1 MRYGMKAAAAPV
13 MLLMALLAMYSSQ
26 AVTDA
31 STNVEIGKYTQI
43 VELTATDSLHRIDII
58 VNAFSAASEITLALP
73 PRVRELAVSID
84 GNPQNGCRLEE
95 KEGYALLECPFP
107 QPVTGRH
114 SISLRYATSYPLY
127 PLRDR
132 IVYRS
137 EYRPSY
143 PTQEL
148 VYIIKLPPGAI
159 IPEEKEASFFMS
171 PPADQIYSDGRR
183 IILRW
188 DRNGLGEGS
197 EPFDISVMMKPL
209 QKSTPWAW
217 IAGAVLIVLAGW
229 YIFRRKKRGSAG
241 KPSGEYAAHTALLP
255 EEQKVVEIIK
265 NHLKESGDGIWQK
278 QLQLQ
283 SGLSKVKVSRILQRL
298 EKRGVVRKEEWGN
311 TNKVYLADGSVKN
324 IVAEGADAESVTEHK
339 DVTEKS

>member
-1 MRYGMKAAAAPV
+1 MRGVMKAAAAPV

-26 AVTDA
+26 AVPDA
-31 STNVEIGKYTQI
+31 GTKVEMGKYTQI
-43 VELTATDSLHRIDII
+43 VELTATDSLHHIDMI
-58 VNAFSAASEITLALP
+58 VNALSAASEITLALP
-73 PRVRELAVSID
+73 PRVRELSVSLD
-84 GNPQNGCRLEE
+84 GKLQDECRLEE
-95 KEGYALLECPFP
+95 KEGHALLKCLFP

-127 PLRDR
+127 PIRDR

-171 PPADQIYSDGRR
+171 PQADQIYSDGRR

-188 DRNGLGEGS
+188 DRKGLGEGS

-209 QKSTPWAW
+209 QKSAPWAW
-217 IAGAVLIVLAGW
+217 IAGAALIVLAGW
-229 YIFRRKKRGSAG
+229 YIFRRKKRGSTG
-241 KPSGEYAAHTALLP
+241 KPSGEYAALLP

-265 NHLKESGDGIWQK
+265 NHPKESGDGIWQK

-311 TNKVYLADGSVKN
+311 TNKVYLADGGVKN
-324 IVAEGADAESVTEHK
+324 MVVERADAK
-339 DVTEKS
+339 DVTEKF